1 MLTHQFLQ
9 LGRVVLSSPRFF
21 HATLLTAFVFLCQPV
36 LGQQSGAPVMF
47 SPVKLAPISS
57 EIQLTGSITSP
68 KRAELSVATAGLVQ
82 GIQVDDGSRV
92 SAGDILLS
100 LDAELASLSARR
112 AKADVERL
120 NLELADARRRLDEAS
135 SLRKVRSIAES
146 AIKSLEAEV
155 AAKRAASASAN
166 ADLAYQKALL
176 VRHTL
181 KAPFSGVISSKLVEV
196 GEWVSPGDAVLGLVA
211 LSPLRVDFALPEA
224 YVGQIE
230 PGTTLR
236 VQSNAF
242 SEASYSAKV
251 AVVVPVGQAGSRTF
265 LLRAVLDDAV
275 GQPLLKPGMSVR
287 AWLLQPQGR
296 EGLLVPRDA
305 VLRQPD
311 GRSIVWVEKRGENGL
326 VVEERRVSLGVS
338 AAGEV
343 EVRSGLSEGDRVVIK
358 GNEALQPGQAVY
370 ESGK

>member
-181 KAPFSGVISSKLVEV
+181 KAPFSGVISS
-196 GEWVSPGDAVLGLVA
+196 PGDAVLGLVA

-311 GRSIVWVEKRGENGL
+311 GRSNGL